1 MVFHLEF
8 KPKHK
13 ASIYLILIILC
24 FVNMSCIKKINLY
37 QGDKMIM
44 KIQKKAKILS
54 PKQTSSIRFIKK
66 LKIFKLKLRY
76 ILTPRCQI

>member
-37 QGDKMIM
+37 QGDKDDNENTEKSQDIISETDFLYPFHQEAEN
-44 KIQKKAKILS
+44 IQA
-54 PKQTSSIRFIKK
+54 
-66 LKIFKLKLRY
+66 
-76 ILTPRCQI
+76 

>member
-24 FVNMSCIKKINLY
+24 FVNMSCIKKSIY
-37 QGDKMIM
+37 IKAIKMIM
-44 KIQKKAKILS
+44 KIQKKPRYYLRNRLPLS
-54 PKQTSSIRFIKK
+54 VSSRS
-66 LKIFKLKLRY
+66 
-76 ILTPRCQI
+76 